1 MTRWFEWFFN
11 WRRLCFKTAMSGTK
25 CTWFWNYDFIFIWL
39 QVGLL
44 SLFYRSHRPC
54 CQSWPSYGCPCFCYK
69 PWPPAGRTD
78 IRRTLISV
86 IVRSFLSV
94 CKSYLINRKICTGGH
109 NSDFDYSTVYFFCLQ
124 SQHVEDYADAID
136 DKPRSRK
143 PIAYSM
149 DELNLDQYPE
159 QSPYIESG
167 PPAYHTHDPYMNSRD
182 YMTTPSQNS
191 YNANYG
197 APC

>member
-11 WRRLCFKTAMSGTK
+11 WRRLCFGTGMSGTK
-25 CTWFWNYDFIFIWL
+25 CTWFLWIMT
-39 QVGLL
+39 L
-44 SLFYRSHRPC
+44 SLFGFKYCLFSIGRIDLC
-54 CQSWPSYGCPCFCYK
+54 CQSWLRYNCPCFCYK

-94 CKSYLINRKICTGGH
+94 WKSYLINREICTGGH
-109 NSDFDYSTVYFFCLQ
+109 NSDFDRSTVYFFCLQ